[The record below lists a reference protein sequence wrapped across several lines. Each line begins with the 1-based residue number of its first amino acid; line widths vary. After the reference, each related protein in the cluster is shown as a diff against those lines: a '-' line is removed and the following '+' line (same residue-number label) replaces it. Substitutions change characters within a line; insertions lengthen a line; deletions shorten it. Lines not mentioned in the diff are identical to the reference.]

1 MLPQYEWIV
10 KRKFKK
16 KGGRI
21 TRTPTDSRRTGNG
34 RGRGTGKRNND
45 GRGAESSKCGSIF
58 FFESKIFFA
67 DKKILIQDK
76 KINPHFL
83 LSLIGAPMALNQKQV
98 FDSCSRSEH
107 RPARARTAAVGR
119 KISFP
124 SLPDRTPPAA
134 QRHPLPVCL
143 GRARALPLRGRGT
156 R

>member
-1 MLPQYEWIV
+1 MNGLSRENL
-10 KRKFKK
+10 RKKVGVLHERPPTPVGRET
-16 KGGRI
+16 GGDEGR
-21 TRTPTDSRRTGNG
+21 GNG
-34 RGRGTGKRNND
+34 ITMD
-45 GRGAESSKCGSIF
+45 GAPKVVNVDQI